1 MCVRIHTC
9 TCIRDYVHAYT
20 HAHAY
25 VIMCMQHVCG
35 CDTRLKMCWAL
46 LGWVAAVVGWW
57 WWLCHGQDEEE
68 VETVELEEEG
78 FWYEDVQEFGG
89 ESHWWEY
96 WGISYGPDWEEL
108 HWWKVWYWGDHGVIF
123 HTHSQ
128 YWVTEEAWHFCGWDV
143 WPQ

>member
-1 MCVRIHTC
+1 M
-9 TCIRDYVHAYT
+9 
-20 HAHAY
+20 
-25 VIMCMQHVCG
+25 G
-35 CDTRLKMCWAL
+35 
-46 LGWVAAVVGWW
+46 
-57 WWLCHGQDEEE
+57 HGQDEGE
-68 VETVELEEEG
+68 VETWEG

-123 HTHSQ
+123 HTASP
-128 YWVTEEAWHFCGWDV
+128 YYVIEEAWHFCGWDV